1 MLSAQHGPHRPLARA
16 SSLAVTLLTAF
27 SIAASAPAVATNR
40 YGSIAFDKSTRAFG
54 YSFNHVSR
62 QAAEVDAIARC
73 PGSNCQSMMW
83 FANGC
88 GALSVGRIT
97 YGAGSGATR
106 ASAIAKA
113 NSLCGRGDCEVLA
126 VTCTDRRA
134 Y

>member
-1 MLSAQHGPHRPLARA
+1 MYSVEGRRPALASAITLVALA
-16 SSLAVTLLTAF
+16 SLFL
-27 SIAASAPAVATNR
+27 AASAPAAAANR

-54 YSFNHVSR
+54 YSFNHDSR
-62 QAAEVDAIARC
+62 EAAEADAVARC

-113 NSLCGRGDCEVLA
+113 NSLCGRGDCEIRA

>member
-1 MLSAQHGPHRPLARA
+1 MLFDERRRP
-16 SSLAVTLLTAF
+16 TLSYALTAIALTA
-27 SIAASAPAVATNR
+27 SLVAASAPAAPSYR

-54 YSFNHVSR
+54 YSFNHASR
-62 QAAEVDAIARC
+62 EAAEADAVARC

-88 GALSVGRIT
+88 GALSVGRVT

-126 VTCTDRRA
+126 VSCTDRRS